1 MKLLLL
7 SLAMGCQAFAFAS
20 QGGCQEKDPQ
30 PNRPYLE
37 HTESPRLHFMMPPT
51 GTTGRV
57 ELAASS
63 AQLDLIAPLG
73 LSSAEVESL
82 LQLRGS
88 VEVMM
93 CSPDGCSHGSMVLRA
108 DAVDYDE
115 KTHEIDAQGAV
126 RIEPY
131 RSWSEQK
138 LTIPR

>member
-7 SLAMGCQAFAFAS
+7 SLAMGCQAFALAA
-20 QGGCQEKDPQ
+20 QGVCQEKKPQ
-30 PNRPYLE
+30 PNRPSLE
-37 HTESPRLHFMMPPT
+37 HTESPRLHFMTPPT

-108 DAVDYDE
+108 DAVDYNE

-126 RIEPY
+126 RIGPY
-131 RSWSEQK
+131 RSRSEQK

>member
-1 MKLLLL
+1 MTGLNTNYDGLTRGVTHETPVTE
-7 SLAMGCQAFAFAS
+7 SCDGMPSF
-20 QGGCQEKDPQ
+20 
-30 PNRPYLE
+30 RPCCSGRMPREE
-37 HTESPRLHFMMPPT
+37 HTESPRLHFMTPPT

-108 DAVDYDE
+108 DAVDST
-115 KTHEIDAQGAV
+115 K
-126 RIEPY
+126 RP
-131 RSWSEQK
+131 
-138 LTIPR
+138 

>member
-7 SLAMGCQAFAFAS
+7 SLTMGCQAFAFPS
-20 QGGCQEKDPQ
+20 QGVCQEKVPP

-37 HTESPRLHFMMPPT
+37 HTESPRLHFMTPPT
-51 GTTGRV
+51 GTTGRL
-57 ELAASS
+57 EFAASS

-73 LSSAEVESL
+73 LSSAEMESL

-108 DAVDYDE
+108 DAVDYHE
-115 KTHEIDAQGAV
+115 KTHEIDAQGDV
-126 RIEPY
+126 HIDPY
-131 RSWSEQK
+131 RSQPQN
-138 LTIPR
+138 TIIPR

>member
-7 SLAMGCQAFAFAS
+7 SLTMGCQAFAFPS
-20 QGGCQEKDPQ
+20 QGVCQEKVPP

-37 HTESPRLHFMMPPT
+37 HTESPRLHFMTPPT
-51 GTTGRV
+51 GTTGRL
-57 ELAASS
+57 EFAASS

-73 LSSAEVESL
+73 LSSAEMESL

-108 DAVDYDE
+108 DAVDYHE

-131 RSWSEQK
+131 RSRSEQK

>member
-20 QGGCQEKDPQ
+20 EGVCQENEPQ
-30 PNRPYLE
+30 PNRPY

-51 GTTGRV
+51 GSTGRV

-131 RSWSEQK
+131 RSGSEQK
-138 LTIPR
+138 LTTPR